1 MKREISGQ
9 RMLITGASSGI
20 GRALAV
26 QLAQAGAKLVVAARS
41 EDKLR
46 ALTDELAA
54 HGSEVL
60 AVRGDVTVDADRAA
74 LIAAAKSRFGGL
86 DVLVNNAGV
95 ASWAHF
101 ADSSE
106 DVLRTIMEVNFFAPT
121 ELTRLAIPLLTQG
134 RQPAV
139 VNIASRCG
147 RRAMPGWSEYS
158 ASKFALCGLTEA
170 LRGELARFDIDV
182 LLIVP
187 GLTSSDF
194 AKNLLLRKGKA
205 NIQWDKGMPP
215 EQVAAT
221 IVRSLRNN
229 RTETVTSWE
238 ARWVLLCNK
247 FFPRLTDWLLARK
260 MKQLYPNTEAAL
272 PVLAAAEKTHP

>member
-9 RMLITGASSGI
+9 RILVTGASTGI

-26 QLAQAGAKLVVAARS
+26 QLAHAGAKLVLAARS

-46 ALTDELAA
+46 ELADELTSQ
-54 HGSEVL
+54 GSEVL
-60 AVRGDVTVDADRAA
+60 AIRGDVTVEADRTA
-74 LIAAAKSRFGGL
+74 LIAAAKNRFGGL

-95 ASWAHF
+95 SSWAHF

-106 DVLRTIMEVNFFAPT
+106 EVLRTVMEVNFFAPT
-121 ELTRLAIPLLTQG
+121 ELIRLAIPLLTQG

-139 VNIASRCG
+139 VNVASRCG
-147 RRAMPGWSEYS
+147 RRGMPGWSEYS
-158 ASKFALCGLTEA
+158 ASKFAMCGLTEA

-182 LLIVP
+182 LLILP
-187 GLTSSDF
+187 GLTASDF
-194 AKNLLLRKGKA
+194 GKNLLLRKGRA

-215 EQVAAT
+215 VQVAAG
-221 IVRSLRNN
+221 IVRSMRNN
-229 RTETVTSWE
+229 RTESVLSWE

-260 MKQLYPNTEAAL
+260 MKQLYP
-272 PVLAAAEKTHP
+272 KTSDPQIAQIDAD